1 MSKLIKCKS
10 CETEIA
16 SDSKACPK
24 CGSPNKKRGCL
35 SIVFGSLILVI
46 GVAALISAASTKDG
60 NESAEFETKEGG
72 ASVSSKK
79 GNDTPPKGEEKTVK
93 SANEREKL
101 KVKGLYI
108 GMKSDQF
115 MEAIVP
121 IIKEICLRENS
132 EFKVEDV
139 FDSEGHFWEDVIS
152 SRKVGLYDE
161 GELMAISPRI
171 KKQSD
176 GTFHHE
182 TVITFS
188 PSKEGYVS
196 YFKLLPVCFNM
207 ESFDTKVFV
216 PEFIKSYKL
225 ALIAPKAILKSGGV
239 EPFAPWSCALPF
251 GVKVTIFSG
260 VELMKITSE
269 AEEAAAR
276 QDCRLLCLKNEKF

>member
-115 MEAIVP
+115 MKAIVP

-139 FDSEGHFWEDVIS
+139 FDSEGHFWEDVIV
-152 SRKVGLYDE
+152 SRKVGLYKNV
-161 GELMAISPRI
+161 ELIAITPRT

-176 GTFHHE
+176 GTFHYE
-182 TVITFS
+182 TVINFI
-188 PSKEGYVS
+188 PSKEGYVA
-196 YFKLLPVCFNM
+196 YFELLPVCFNM

-239 EPFAPWSCALPF
+239 EPFKPWSCALPF
-251 GVKVTIFSG
+251 GVEVTISSS
-260 VELMKITSE
+260 VELREITSE
-269 AEEAAAR
+269 AEEAAANAKKIN
-276 QDCRLLCLKNEKF
+276 DAKKALN

>member
-46 GVAALISAASTKDG
+46 GVAALFSAASTKDG
-60 NESAEFETKEGG
+60 NESAESETKERG

-79 GNDTPPKGEEKTVK
+79 GNDTSPKGEEKTVK

-115 MEAIVP
+115 MEAIIP

-132 EFKVEDV
+132 AFKVDDV

-152 SRKVGLYDE
+152 SRRSIIN
-161 GELMAISPRI
+161 GEELIVISPRI
-171 KKQSD
+171 KKSD
-176 GTFHHE
+176 GTFKHE
-182 TVITFS
+182 TVIDFTHS
-188 PSKEGYVS
+188 EEGYVS
-196 YFKLLPVCFNM
+196 YFKLRPVCFNT
-207 ESFDTKVFV
+207 ESFDPKVFV
-216 PEFIKSYKL
+216 PEFIKAYKL

-239 EPFAPWSCALPF
+239 EFLKPWSCALPF
-251 GVKVTIFSG
+251 GVEVTISSC

-269 AEEAAAR
+269 AEEAAANAKKIN
-276 QDCRLLCLKNEKF
+276 DAKKALN